1 MKKLCV
7 AVVLFAVGIVFVAVW
22 FSPLV
27 WIGEPTA
34 YYDNMP
40 VASLDGLCYR
50 ADELVR
56 VDFSGGEEEMYAA
69 LSHIGASQTDR
80 EETDGMI
87 VVYAFSPRVCAA
99 TQSLAN
105 GAKYNV
111 MACLRDGHISVGTPV
126 LSGCY

>member
-34 YYDNMP
+34 YYD
-40 VASLDGLCYR
+40 
-50 ADELVR
+50 
-56 VDFSGGEEEMYAA
+56 
-69 LSHIGASQTDR
+69 IGASQTDR